1 MLVNFSLQ
9 DFVGGQSNGVLGIR
23 FFQIGIK
30 FRFCKGGVPTEGR
43 CDTTFGIPIE
53 DGIKIIL
60 PVIGAVVVAGTQ
72 RTFQH
77 PILVEREERVVTFE
91 FEITVV
97 FAFLLLAVD
106 LAG

>member
-53 DGIKIIL
+53 DGIKI
-60 PVIGAVVVAGTQ
+60 VTTQ
-72 RTFQH
+72 VGVNSSSFNH
-77 PILVEREERVVTFE
+77 LNELVRWC
-91 FEITVV
+91 
-97 FAFLLLAVD
+97 L
-106 LAG
+106 